1 MLASVLI
8 SRLGIFQVQ
17 RKNSTRGEWLKTQSK
32 SHDIGTDVVYPR
44 GGENDATTKANVI
57 ILGVEGLSSGQGD
70 QSYAKLPVTSSNAV
84 RSVRSRVDLMF
95 LEPYHGSKFI

>member
-17 RKNSTRGEWLKTQSK
+17 RKNSTREEWLKTQSK
-32 SHDIGTDVVYPR
+32 SHDMHGNDVVYPG

-57 ILGVEGLSSGQGD
+57 IIGEKV
-70 QSYAKLPVTSSNAV
+70 
-84 RSVRSRVDLMF
+84 
-95 LEPYHGSKFI
+95 